1 MLAEIVRRADGVL
14 LTGGDDIH
22 PDLYDPH
29 LPRAVRQTVGATPD
43 GGGRDWRELVLLDEI
58 FRQGKPLL
66 AICRGHQLLNVAL
79 GGGLI
84 ADIRRQV
91 PGALNHQRMDRAD
104 EFVHEVP
111 LTTGSLLAK
120 IVGKR
125 TLGVNSSHHQAV
137 LEPAESLMAV
147 ARTRDGIVEA
157 MEFKPDVGAADAV
170 FVECS
175 ISSGTVDRTIRRTSG
190 DFSTV
195 CGNLQAET
203 QNMKSK
209 ILVVDDDV
217 DLRILLASV
226 LEDYYDVVQAN
237 NGAALQKAFSQPQP
251 DVVLLDVVLPDA
263 DGLALLPQ
271 IKKRWP
277 DTEVIVLT
285 GHGTISMAVEA
296 GRGGAYNFLAKPF
309 ENQKLLADV
318 KCAVERKEQNE
329 ENNTL
334 RRALETMSGTAS
346 PIFRSAAMQDVVRT
360 VERIAPSDVTIL
372 ITGESGTGKEVIA
385 DLIHAL
391 SPRSKNKIIK
401 INCAALPRELIES
414 ELFGSVKG
422 AFTGA
427 HTDREGL
434 FRQAEGGTLMLDE
447 ISEMPVDT
455 QSKLLR
461 VLQDQEV
468 RPVGGKSATRPTAGS
483 SPPPIASPKKPS
495 RKTSCA
501 RTFITAS
508 APFRFI
514 CRRCA
519 NGAMTSCRWPTRS

>member
-1 MLAEIVRRADGVL
+1 
-14 LTGGDDIH
+14 
-22 PDLYDPH
+22 
-29 LPRAVRQTVGATPD
+29 
-43 GGGRDWRELVLLDEI
+43 
-58 FRQGKPLL
+58 
-66 AICRGHQLLNVAL
+66 
-79 GGGLI
+79 
-84 ADIRRQV
+84 
-91 PGALNHQRMDRAD
+91 
-104 EFVHEVP
+104 
-111 LTTGSLLAK
+111 
-120 IVGKR
+120 
-125 TLGVNSSHHQAV
+125 
-137 LEPAESLMAV
+137 
-147 ARTRDGIVEA
+147 
-157 MEFKPDVGAADAV
+157 
-170 FVECS
+170 
-175 ISSGTVDRTIRRTSG
+175 
-190 DFSTV
+190 
-195 CGNLQAET
+195 
-203 QNMKSK
+203 MKAK

-237 NGAALQKAFSQPQP
+237 NGAALQKAFSQPPP

-271 IKKRWP
+271 IKKHWP

-329 ENNTL
+329 ENSSL
-334 RRALETMSGTAS
+334 RHALETMSGTAS
-346 PIFRSAAMQDVVRT
+346 PIFRSAAMQEVVRT

-447 ISEMPVDT
+447 ISEIPVDT

-468 RPVGGKSATRPTAGS
+468 RPVGGKSSYKTNCRL
-483 SPPPIASPKKPS
+483 IASTNRKPEDAIKES
-495 RKTSCA
+495 KLREDLYYRISAISVHLPPLRDRRDDILPLANAFLKRFAAQANRDIRCFKPEAIERLTAFDWPGNVRQLQNEVQRTVLLCEGNEVSASDLSVTNAKVESAADIDTSFTLLEGVERNA
-501 RTFITAS
+501 IIQTLKETGGNKLETAKRLGIGRQTLYNKIK
-508 APFRFI
+508 AYGI
-514 CRRCA
+514 EV
-519 NGAMTSCRWPTRS
+519 